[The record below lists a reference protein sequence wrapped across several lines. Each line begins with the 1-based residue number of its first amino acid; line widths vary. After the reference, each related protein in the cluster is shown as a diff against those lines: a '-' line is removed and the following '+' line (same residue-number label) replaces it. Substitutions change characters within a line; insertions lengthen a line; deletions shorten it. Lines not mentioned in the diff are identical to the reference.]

1 MVNVVNAVGGG
12 YLQRELDLEALHND
26 LDTYSCKFNTSNSS
40 CMYFQLK
47 EESPTISLFRS
58 GKYSIAGAESV
69 SKLIKEDERFKNEI
83 ERLGI
88 IVKDNETDF
97 NIRYLVGIG
106 DLGYQL
112 NLSEVLAT
120 IGPEA
125 EYEPEQFPGL
135 YYSPSDTTTYILFS
149 TGKVSINGPR
159 TEKELE
165 KRFCEIKQMLR

>member
-12 YLQRELDLEALHND
+12 YLQRELDLEALHID
-26 LDTYSCKFNTSNSS
+26 LDTDSCKFNSSNPSR
-40 CMYFQLK
+40 MYLQLR

-69 SKLIKEDERFKNEI
+69 SELHNENDQFKKKI
-83 ERLGI
+83 ERLGVI
-88 IVKDNETDF
+88 TKTEKIDF
-97 NIRYLVGIG
+97 NTRYLVGIG

-120 IGPEA
+120 IGAEA

-135 YYSPSDTTTYILFS
+135 YYSPSDTTTYIIFS
-149 TGKVSINGPR
+149 TGKVSINGPK
-159 TEKELE
+159 TKEELE
-165 KRFCEIKQMLR
+165 ERFNDVKMMLR